1 LKHKIIV
8 LLIIILVIF
17 TLVIIHM
24 TKITK
29 DSKNIDAP
37 EACAS
42 EWLEDVITV
51 QETLHCIDDYMEKM
65 NDSEHMDENR
75 DS

>member
-1 LKHKIIV
+1 LKHKTLVLFIIIV
-8 LLIIILVIF
+8 AMFILVMMYMK
-17 TLVIIHM
+17 M
-24 TKITK
+24 TTK
-29 DSKNIDAP
+29 DPENIHAP

-42 EWLEDVITV
+42 EWLEDIITV

-65 NDSEHMDENR
+65 NNSEHMDENR

>member
-17 TLVIIHM
+17 TLLIIHM

-29 DSKNIDAP
+29 DSKNIDIP

-42 EWLEDVITV
+42 QWVGDVITLE
-51 QETLHCIDDYMEKM
+51 ETIDCIDNYMEQM
-65 NDSEHMDENR
+65 NNTKHGSENYNG
-75 DS
+75 

>member
-1 LKHKIIV
+1 
-8 LLIIILVIF
+8 
-17 TLVIIHM
+17 M